1 MGGIYKQIKTMKKL
15 KLKTL
20 QFGATELL
28 TRAQLRNV
36 LGGFMFDG
44 SPSGSVNTTG
54 CARGEAPCTINGVDM
69 GCRKPINCV

>member
-1 MGGIYKQIKTMKKL
+1 MKKL

-28 TRAQLRNV
+28 TRSQLRNV

-44 SPSGSVNTTG
+44 SPSGSVGPNG
-54 CARGEAPCTINGVDM
+54 CPQGQAPCTVKGVNR
-69 GCRKPINCV
+69 GCREPTNCVG